1 MDLSQVIPTLTAAVE
16 TIMNPTANPIDRL
29 AAHKICE
36 EFKETSPLCINCG
49 LALSQRQNSS
59 IVRHF
64 GLQLLEHAI
73 KFRWQVLS
81 QDEKEVLKK
90 NALEFIAHGTANI
103 LEEEHHIKDG
113 VSRITVELIKREWP
127 QNWPSLLK
135 DLYDLCLMGPT
146 QTELVLKTY
155 LRLAEDVVVFQTI
168 PAGRRRSVMQGLTA
182 NMGDLFQLFITLLQ
196 QHTVE
201 MKEDTSEA
209 RLVSQW
215 HCRVSQALLTTLAG
229 YLDWINMDHI
239 FSQNALLL
247 QILCLLL
254 SNSNLQLYAA
264 ECLLIIVSRK
274 GKVEDRKPLLVLFS
288 EDAMSIIW
296 TTTLAAE
303 QASHNEYYYLFLK
316 RLCQVLTELGKQLC
330 AMWGQLP
337 KVEQPAN
344 FEKYLEAL
352 LVLTNYPSQMIS
364 CFTQSLWSSFLRHE
378 IISADPILQSFIP
391 RLFESSTKTLQ
402 KVGFPTQNNS
412 PSCKYSRLDHD
423 SDEEFTTFFSKYRAE
438 IADTLKL
445 AAVLQPKTAF
455 TFAGLWLQ
463 GVLQKPID
471 TGEGSE
477 NGYCRLSSPSFIAW
491 DAMTVCL
498 ESVMS
503 RVLSAK
509 PPPNQQE
516 GICLLSSVLE
526 FKTEDP
532 LILSSLLSCISALFP
547 FVNGAP
553 DKLPMVLEKIFSAVT
568 FNLPGQTKST
578 RSKAV
583 KNVRQHAC
591 SILVKICKV
600 YTDLLFPVF
609 DKLYSHI
616 QVISRDTEQ
625 LSQMEK
631 CILIEALILISNKFH
646 DFNKQSSFIEEVLKP
661 VKDLWLSG
669 EFKQAF
675 WSAVKF
681 MSYIGLDQAPVEP
694 SSADTCGINRS
705 HMVYCINT
713 ILAVLKR
720 SRWPEDLQVAS
731 ESGFVIGVMDDGTT
745 ALRNPATTHISV
757 LLENLL
763 ALVKTMNSKWQPECL
778 KLRHPAFDKSY
789 DLSDT
794 DRLAV
799 LGIPPPCVDNSN
811 NYICRQ
817 PLERMQLFLCTTH
830 DTCCHILGN
839 AGPCL
844 GQEFYTIPN
853 LTQSLLSTI
862 FTNLDLLP
870 DYRVK
875 PMIRV
880 FMKPFVQNCPRMC
893 YETAVIPLLAF
904 LCPYI
909 YQRLSAKWAVIN
921 QRNSHQTEDGKTEA
935 EDENPESQ
943 EVLDDQLTRQ
953 LSREYVDLL
962 VTICRSR
969 PSNLEN
975 TAEDQI
981 MDEEVTPPD
990 NPSNQQ
996 QPKETCLSELGLLC
1010 MKNEEVY
1017 PSIVMYVFNSLSWN
1031 DSTMVLRATTVC
1043 WLAIKQLLT
1052 DSKLVPEAVNVFFC
1066 AVLFGLQAHGQHE
1079 AAQNDLLLL
1088 GAQMYDLLRP
1098 HFPNLANILL
1108 QVPNCSVEA
1117 VKAFDEKIL
1126 QSSPQKQIP
1135 DKKKKDLFKKLV
1147 ADIIGKSVGQQF
1159 KREAQ
1164 YKNLPPIYTIRS
1176 KQPSVDEVEPHT
1188 MGLCDLFKPINGN
1201 LTAS

>member
-1 MDLSQVIPTLTAAVE
+1 MELSQIIPTLTAAVE
-16 TIMNPTANPIDRL
+16 TIMNPTASATDRMS
-29 AAHKICE
+29 AHKICE

-81 QDEKEVLKK
+81 ADEKEVLKR

-103 LEEEHHIKDG
+103 LEEEYHIKDG

-127 QNWPSLLK
+127 QNWPLLLK

-168 PAGRRRSVMQGLTA
+168 PAARRRSVMQGLTA

-196 QHTVE
+196 QHTAEV
-201 MKEDTSEA
+201 KEDTPDA
-209 RLVSQW
+209 QLVSQSN
-215 HCRVSQALLTTLAG
+215 CRVSQALLTTLAG

-296 TTTLAAE
+296 TTTLEAE
-303 QASHNEYYYLFLK
+303 QSSHNEYYYLFLK

-337 KVEQPAN
+337 GIKQPAT

-352 LVLTNYPSQMIS
+352 LVLTKFPSQMIS
-364 CFTQSLWSSFLRHE
+364 CLTQSVWSSFLRHE
-378 IISADPILQSFIP
+378 IISVDPLVQSFIP
-391 RLFESSTKTLQ
+391 RLFESATKTLQ

-438 IADTLKL
+438 VADTLKL
-445 AAVLQPKTAF
+445 AAVLQPETAF

-463 GVLQKPID
+463 GILQKPVD

-509 PPPNQQE
+509 TAPNQQE
-516 GICLLSSVLE
+516 GICLLGNVLE

-553 DKLPMVLEKIFSAVT
+553 EKLPMVLEKIFSAVT

-646 DFNKQSSFIEEVLKP
+646 DFTKQSSFIEEVLKP
-661 VKDLWLSG
+661 VKDLWLSE

-675 WSAVKF
+675 WSPEKF

-694 SSADTCGINRS
+694 SSADTCGIHRS
-705 HMVYCINT
+705 HMVYCLNT

-731 ESGFVIGVMDDGTT
+731 NSGFVIGVVEDGTT

-763 ALVKTMNSKWQPECL
+763 ALTKTMNSTWQPECL
-778 KLRHPAFDKSY
+778 KLRHPDFDKSY
-789 DLSDT
+789 DLSEF
-794 DRLAV
+794 DRLAA
-799 LGIPPPCVDNSN
+799 LGIPPPCVDNTSN
-811 NYICRQ
+811 STCRQ
-817 PLERMQLFLCTTH
+817 PLERMQLFLSTTH

-853 LTQSLLSTI
+853 LTQSLLSSILTK
-862 FTNLDLLP
+862 LDILP
-870 DYRVK
+870 DYRLK

-880 FMKPFVQNCPRMC
+880 FVKPFVQNCPRRC
-893 YETAVIPLLAF
+893 YEMAVIPLLAY
-904 LCPYI
+904 LCPYM
-909 YQRLSAKWAVIN
+909 YERLSAKWAVVN
-921 QRNSHQTEDGKTEA
+921 QRNSHQTEEGKTET

-943 EVLDDQLTRQ
+943 EVLEDQLTRQ
-953 LSREYVDLL
+953 VTREYVDLL
-962 VTICRSR
+962 VTICRYRQMNSDQ
-969 PSNLEN
+969 SVV
-975 TAEDQI
+975 EDQM
-981 MDEEVTPPD
+981 MDEEGTENPP
-990 NPSNQQ
+990 SQQ
-996 QPKETCLSELGLLC
+996 QPTKETSLSELGVLC
-1010 MKNEEVY
+1010 MKTEEVY
-1017 PSIVMYVFNSLSWN
+1017 PSIVMYVFNSLAWK
-1031 DSTMVLRATTVC
+1031 DSTMILRASTVC
-1043 WLAIKQLLT
+1043 WLAVKQLLA
-1052 DSKLVPEAVNVFFC
+1052 DNKLVPEAVNVFFY
-1066 AVLFGLQAHGQHE
+1066 AVLFGLQVHGQHE

-1088 GAQMYDLLRP
+1088 GVQMYELLRP
-1098 HFPNLANILL
+1098 HFPNLASVLL
-1108 QVPNCSVEA
+1108 QIPNCSMDA
-1117 VKAFDEKIL
+1117 VRAFDEKIF
-1126 QSSPQKQIP
+1126 QSSPQKQLS
-1135 DKKKKDLFKKLV
+1135 DKKKKDIFKKLV
-1147 ADIIGKSVGQQF
+1147 TDIIGKSVGQQF

-1164 YKNLPPIYTIRS
+1164 YKNLPPIFTIKP
-1176 KQPSVDEVEPHT
+1176 KQPSVDEIDSKDL
-1188 MGLCDLFKPINGN
+1188 GLCSLFKPTNGN
-1201 LTAS
+1201 SAAS

>member
-799 LGIPPPCVDNSN
+799 LAIECQVG
-811 NYICRQ
+811 
-817 PLERMQLFLCTTH
+817 
-830 DTCCHILGN
+830 GN
-839 AGPCL
+839 
-844 GQEFYTIPN
+844 
-853 LTQSLLSTI
+853 
-862 FTNLDLLP
+862 
-870 DYRVK
+870 K
-875 PMIRV
+875 P
-880 FMKPFVQNCPRMC
+880 K
-893 YETAVIPLLAF
+893 
-904 LCPYI
+904 
-909 YQRLSAKWAVIN
+909 K
-921 QRNSHQTEDGKTEA
+921 QTEDGKTEA